1 MIDLYDHITMK
12 ELLPLFNNAA
22 KVLKS
27 SDLNEETALYT
38 TNRYDVAFAGYTDY
52 KDHRQDTLDHLIYLA
67 KHNISE
73 GKYPRL
79 MQRIS
84 YMKDNKYFIRLIF
97 SGYYGGWCVKMQ
109 WK

>member
-1 MIDLYDHITMK
+1 MKDLYDHITIE
-12 ELLPLFNNAA
+12 ELLPLFNNAT

-27 SDLNEETALYT
+27 SDLNEESALYT
-38 TNRYDVAFAGYTDY
+38 TGRYDVAFAGYTDY
-52 KDHRQDTLDHLIYLA
+52 KDHRQDTLDQLISLVKYV
-67 KHNISE
+67 ISE
-73 GKYPRL
+73 RKYPRL